1 MEIAFISANRIKI
14 ELDNKKGDIRG
25 RILAYFSNQ
34 PSWFIGAM
42 LLGNNIAL
50 VVYSIYMEEL
60 INLDF
65 INKDL
70 SPTLVLLIQTLIS
83 TLFILVF
90 AEFLPKAIF
99 RINPNGVLSVFTIPL
114 ILIYIILWLPTAGIV
129 SLSRMMLYLF
139 GKKHNPKQNVGF
151 EKIDLDH
158 YLDELRTDLD
168 DDEEL
173 EHDVK
178 IFHNALGFSEIIARD
193 CMVPRNEIIAFEI
206 DDCINDL
213 KEKFIETGFSKILI
227 YKESIDHIIGYVHSI
242 ELFKQPEHIKSILLP
257 VNIVP
262 ESINAN
268 KILEEFI
275 TKSRSIAVVVD
286 EFGGT
291 SGMVTMEDVI
301 EEIFGEID
309 DEHDQED
316 FIHQQ
321 ISNNEFVFSSRLE
334 IDFVNEKYRLGLPE
348 SEEYETL
355 GGLVIHYS
363 ESIPKKGETFII
375 EGFKLVIAEVT
386 EFKILKIKLSVIDNE
401 K

>member
-14 ELDNKKGDIRG
+14 ELDNKKGDLRG

-50 VVYSIYMEEL
+50 VIYSIYMEEL
-60 INLDF
+60 IDLDF

-70 SPTLVLLIQTLIS
+70 SPTFVLLIQTLIS
-83 TLFILVF
+83 TFFILVF

-99 RINPNGVLSVFTIPL
+99 RINPNGILNLFSIPL
-114 ILIYIILWLPTAGIV
+114 ILLYSVLWLPTAGIV
-129 SLSRMMLYLF
+129 SLSRMMLYLV
-139 GKKHNPKQNVGF
+139 GKKHNPNQKVGF

-206 DDCINDL
+206 DDCINEL
-213 KEKFIETGFSKILI
+213 KDKFIETGLSKILI
-227 YKESIDHIIGYVHSI
+227 YKNSIDHIIGYVHSI
-242 ELFKQPEHIKSILLP
+242 ELFKKPDQIKSILLP

-275 TKSRSIAVVVD
+275 TKNRSIAVVVD

-316 FIHQQ
+316 LIHQQ
-321 ISNNEFVFSSRLE
+321 IGENDFVFSSRLE
-334 IDFVNEKYRLGLPE
+334 IDFINEKYRIGLPE
-348 SEEYETL
+348 AEDYETL

-375 EGFKLVIAEVT
+375 EGFKLVISEAT
-386 EFKILKIKLSVIDNE
+386 EFKILKIKLTLVDSEN
-401 K
+401 